1 MNKEFIEAI
10 EQLEKEKGM
19 SQDLLYEALE
29 AALTKA
35 YKKSVSPGDGRK
47 KDSDINLDVEVRI
60 DRTTGDIEVVAI
72 KEVVEDDELTDPYKQ
87 IALSDAR
94 MIDPDYEIGEYV
106 EYPKTPD
113 DFGRIAAQT
122 AKNVLVQKI
131 RDAERVMIYNEF
143 IDKKGQ
149 VLTGR
154 VARKYNDTIY
164 VNLGKTEGIL
174 SAKEQVP
181 GEKFNIDERIKVY
194 VMDVKD
200 PNSEPEPKAGEK
212 RKKKKNNVPIVF
224 LSRSHPYLVKCLFAM
239 EVPEIEEGLVEIKEI
254 AREAGSRT
262 KMMVY
267 TEDEN
272 IDPVGACVGARGARV
287 QNVVDELFNEKIDI
301 IPWSEDPVELVTNA
315 LSPARVEEVFLD
327 EDAHIATVIVP
338 DYQLSLAIG
347 KSGQNVRLA
356 AKLCNWKIDIKSHTQ
371 YYGDDEEVYEDEYEE
386 SYEEAPAEE
395 AVTEEAPAEEM
406 ESEDAEAPEETP
418 SEEEAAEEEE

>member
-212 RKKKKNNVPIVF
+212 RRNGGKHITIGVHRKDWNEEDYYPAYVEYGHGGPGPAPA
-224 LSRSHPYLVKCLFAM
+224 HPYIRPAYDM
-239 EVPEIEEGLVEIKEI
+239 
-254 AREAGSRT
+254 
-262 KMMVY
+262 
-267 TEDEN
+267 TEDEAYEIIRDGLREA
-272 IDPVGACVGARGARV
+272 IDRQG
-287 QNVVDELFNEKIDI
+287 
-301 IPWSEDPVELVTNA
+301 
-315 LSPARVEEVFLD
+315 
-327 EDAHIATVIVP
+327 
-338 DYQLSLAIG
+338 
-347 KSGQNVRLA
+347 
-356 AKLCNWKIDIKSHTQ
+356 
-371 YYGDDEEVYEDEYEE
+371 
-386 SYEEAPAEE
+386 
-395 AVTEEAPAEEM
+395 
-406 ESEDAEAPEETP
+406 
-418 SEEEAAEEEE
+418 